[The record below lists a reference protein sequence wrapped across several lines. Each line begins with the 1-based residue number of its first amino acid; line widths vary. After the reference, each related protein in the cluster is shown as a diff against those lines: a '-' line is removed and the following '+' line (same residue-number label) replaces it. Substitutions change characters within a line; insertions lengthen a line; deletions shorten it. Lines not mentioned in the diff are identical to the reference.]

1 MSKKRRYLLC
11 AFVLMS
17 VLGAALYHK
26 ELGRI
31 WTGIYQRYFLS
42 EAERVRQKEEQL
54 RQETAAF
61 YACRP
66 EKPLSREELLARAM
80 QNYWRR
86 EMERLWALDK
96 ALGEDEIPPV
106 TTHIT
111 DNTCGLVR
119 DKRGNPLTIS
129 RDTCYPWKIREY
141 NSEEKLRARIQAVPY
156 LLKEREK
163 KVKWKAE
170 RDSSTGLLVY
180 WLEDGLSTYEYIVQ
194 EILHG
199 QVMHPEREL
208 PYLPGELKNDRASFS
223 VMHHEGAWISWYG
236 PDCCKLVTYDEIKRK
251 KVLTLEEEDRLHYLP
266 PDIRIEDVPFLQ
278 VTYSSVDHTWPNG
291 REGVFYL
298 SRGEI
303 DAIDENFFDYITL
316 FFEVSPCG
324 AIR

>member
-1 MSKKRRYLLC
+1 MKKRIISCFLVP
-11 AFVLMS
+11 AFAAG
-17 VLGAALYHK
+17 LGAALYHK

-31 WTGIYQRYFLS
+31 WAGIYQRYFLS
-42 EAERVRQKEEQL
+42 EAERARQKEEQL

-141 NSEEKLRARIQAVPY
+141 NSEEELRAKIRAVPY
-156 LLKEREK
+156 LLEERWK
-163 KVKWKAE
+163 KVKWKEE
-170 RDSSTGLLVY
+170 RDSNTGLLVGR
-180 WLEDGLSTYEYIVQ
+180 LEDGLSTYEYIVQ

-223 VMHHEGAWISWYG
+223 VIHHEGARTSWYG
-236 PDCCKLVTYDEIKRK
+236 PDCCKLVTYDEIKEK
-251 KVLTLEEEDRLHYLP
+251 EVLFLKGRAHYLP
-266 PDIRIEDVPFLQ
+266 PDIRIEDVTFLQ
-278 VTYSSVDHTWPNG
+278 VTSGLIDHTWHNG

-303 DAIDENFFDYITL
+303 YGIDEDSFDYTTL